1 MNLFI
6 ANKFLDRSEITVSP
20 SSQTVASGDTAIF
33 QCNAEGSNISVRWSF
48 NGLPCGLHN
57 CEQNGTYIN
66 KIQEASTINTT
77 LEIRTSELHSVVME
91 KKNYTIQCIVEQ
103 TLKSSSFMNSSNF
116 SPLITTRNI
125 ILTVAPQ
132 LQTESGI
139 EFPCVFYAYNYCL

>member
-1 MNLFI
+1 M
-6 ANKFLDRSEITVSP
+6 
-20 SSQTVASGDTAIF
+20 
-33 QCNAEGSNISVRWSF
+33 RWSF

-66 KIQEASTINTT
+66 KTQEESMINTT
-77 LEIRTSELHSVVME
+77 LEIRTSELRSVMME

-103 TLKSSSFMNSSNF
+103 TLKSSSFTNSSNF
-116 SPLITTRNI
+116 SSLITTRNNISI

-139 EFPCVFYAYNYCL
+139 EFPCIFYAYNYCL